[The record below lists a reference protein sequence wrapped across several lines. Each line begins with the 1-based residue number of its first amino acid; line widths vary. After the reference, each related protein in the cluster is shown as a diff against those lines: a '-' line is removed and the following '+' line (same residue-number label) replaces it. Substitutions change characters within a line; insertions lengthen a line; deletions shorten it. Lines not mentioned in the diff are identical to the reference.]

1 MLCLISLVRLCFF
14 FVDRY
19 LHSYRKL
26 HRFMIEKRHI
36 FLLILLLGLM
46 LLLLLLWLTLN
57 WRRFWLLALVQE
69 LDPIIFLAVSG
80 CDKIVNICLEV
91 CDVDCEFPVEVY
103 AWFAVLVY
111 LVENTD
117 SWTHFLKSSHVE
129 PTNSWLSLL
138 INFAWVLHDI
148 INQFL
153 CLSHLKT
160 VKNTKIRF
168 THLLNFLEIYYKGA
182 NSAKKT
188 FFFSAFP
195 FRMQLNFWISVFW
208 SFFTPNSWTVF
219 LHISSS
225 FSKHLRDFRISP
237 IFPGSFAGTQ
247 HWDFMEC
254 ANRSTPCSRTE
265 FVPFIRTAWI
275 SR

>member
-1 MLCLISLVRLCFF
+1 MLWLISLVRLCLFF
-14 FVDRY
+14 MDGY

-26 HRFMIEKRHI
+26 HRLIHSIKFQRLVIEKRHI
-36 FLLILLLGLM
+36 DILILLLRLL
-46 LLLLLLWLTLN
+46 LLLLLLWLL
-57 WRRFWLLALVQE
+57 LVQE
-69 LDPIIFLAVSG
+69 FDPIIFLEVSG

-91 CDVDCEFPVEVY
+91 CDVDCEFLVEVY

-117 SWTHFLKSSHVE
+117 SWAHFLNFLHGF

-138 INFAWVLHDI
+138 IDFTWVLHDI
-148 INQFL
+148 INHFL
-153 CLSHLKT
+153 CLAHLKT
-160 VKNTKIRF
+160 LKNAKILF
-168 THLLNFLEIYYKGA
+168 TYVWNFLEIYYKGA

-237 IFPGSFAGTQ
+237 IFSWF
-247 HWDFMEC
+247 FC
-254 ANRSTPCSRTE
+254 RNSTLGFYGMC
-265 FVPFIRTAWI
+265 
-275 SR
+275 